1 MVPLMKFRIFTRE
14 GDATRFT
21 KGHLVLASAVL
32 FLAAYSWFPS
42 NLLGEQEGSMEGGK
56 TMIDE
61 ATAREIAK
69 KDAMHVYRDLSIY
82 RVKAELKS
90 GKWYVDYDLEGEAM
104 AGGGPH
110 YVISGTTGEIL
121 ERRYEQ

>member
-1 MVPLMKFRIFTRE
+1 MKFRVFTRE
-14 GDATRFT
+14 RDATRFT
-21 KGHLVLASAVL
+21 RGLVIAASVLLLAVYTWVPL
-32 FLAAYSWFPS
+32 
-42 NLLGEQEGSMEGGK
+42 NLLSEQEGRMEDRK

-61 ATAREIAK
+61 TTAREIARN
-69 KDAMHVYRDLSIY
+69 DAMHVYRDLSIY
-82 RVKAELKS
+82 RVHAELKS

>member
-1 MVPLMKFRIFTRE
+1 ME
-14 GDATRFT
+14 GDR
-21 KGHLVLASAVL
+21 
-32 FLAAYSWFPS
+32 
-42 NLLGEQEGSMEGGK
+42 

-61 ATAREIAK
+61 AAAREIAE
-69 KDAMHVYRDLSIY
+69 KDAMQVYRDLSIY
-82 RVKAELKS
+82 SINAEFKD
-90 GKWYVDYDLEGEAM
+90 GNWYVDYDLEGEAM

>member
-1 MVPLMKFRIFTRE
+1 MAPLMTSSVRARPQHGSHNVI
-14 GDATRFT
+14 A
-21 KGHLVLASAVL
+21 VVVASVL
-32 FLAAYSWFPS
+32 FLTVHMWFIS
-42 NLLGEQEGSMEGGK
+42 DRLGAQEARMEAGK

-69 KDAMHVYRDLSIY
+69 KDAMQVYRDLSIY
-82 RVKAELKS
+82 KVKAELKN
-90 GKWYVDYDLEGEAM
+90 GKWYIDYDLEGEAM

-110 YVISGTTGEIL
+110 YVISGSTGEIV